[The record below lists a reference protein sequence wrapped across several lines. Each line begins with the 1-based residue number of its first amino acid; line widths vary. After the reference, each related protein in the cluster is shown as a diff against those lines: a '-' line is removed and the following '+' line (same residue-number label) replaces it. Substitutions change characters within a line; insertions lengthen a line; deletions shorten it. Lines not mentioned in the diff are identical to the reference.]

1 MRRDF
6 AAAQVNAAF
15 KRVPLRHNGNARN
28 PCLIKPESSQKR
40 VKRPFRPAPER
51 SNKPSCRGQRLCY
64 SPGQFTIKRGLIAH
78 ESDYQPGSMDIS
90 AHKKAYA
97 GFLTGSKWTF
107 GFVLLIMVF
116 LAIFRTHG

>member
-1 MRRDF
+1 MLYSLPIHDKGVRRKPD
-6 AAAQVNAAF
+6 
-15 KRVPLRHNGNARN
+15 RPHNKGA
-28 PCLIKPESSQKR
+28 LM
-40 VKRPFRPAPER
+40 
-51 SNKPSCRGQRLCY
+51 
-64 SPGQFTIKRGLIAH
+64 AH

-90 AHKKAYA
+90 AHKKAYE